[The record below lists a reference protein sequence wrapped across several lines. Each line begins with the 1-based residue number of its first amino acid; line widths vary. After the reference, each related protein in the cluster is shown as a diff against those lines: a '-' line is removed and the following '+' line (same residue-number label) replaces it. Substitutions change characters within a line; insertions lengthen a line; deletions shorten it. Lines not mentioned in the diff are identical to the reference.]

1 MERPAGSSRRR
12 RRRSRPVL
20 GGTIAV
26 AAAAALTVTG
36 LVSTA
41 QAADVNNAK
50 NAGFESGLANW
61 TCTGSTGA
69 AVSSPVR
76 SGTSALKATPA

>member
-1 MERPAGSSRRR
+1 MERSAGRSRRR

-20 GGTIAV
+20 GATLAV
-26 AAAAALTVTG
+26 ATAAALTVTG

-41 QAADVNNAK
+41 QAADINNAK

-61 TCTGSTGA
+61 SCSGGSGA
-69 AVSSPVR
+69 AVSSPCAAVR
-76 SGTSALKATPA
+76 PR

>member
-1 MERPAGSSRRR
+1 MERSAGRSRSR
-12 RRRSRPVL
+12 RRRSRSVL
-20 GGTIAV
+20 GGTLAV
-26 AAAAALTVTG
+26 ATAAALTVTG

-61 TCTGSTGA
+61 TCSGGSGA
-69 AVSSPVR
+69 AVSSPCAAVR
-76 SGTSALKATPA
+76 RR